1 MNKTLTF
8 RIERRGDFDV
18 LVYNHCGCRPA
29 TNEEMELWN
38 ALLAAQQPESR
49 RSENP
54 TGIGYD
60 TPPEELE
67 RILAQTERRAEMT
80 DDDVAKLKRFAG
92 LVLKDHRNGGY
103 PGDVDGGELQA
114 YAEQCGLIEERR
126 VESPCG
132 ENCSCTDFGEFP
144 TTCYFNTDLGK
155 AVIDAARAGEAS

>member
-1 MNKTLTF
+1 MNKPLTDEQILAAF
-8 RIERRGDFDV
+8 RDAGIDLNATPNMIYTVRGQQAQ
-18 LVYNHCGCRPA
+18 LVNAVR
-29 TNEEMELWN
+29 
-38 ALLAAQQPESR
+38 ALLAAQQPK
-49 RSENP
+49 P
-54 TGIGYD
+54 
-60 TPPEELE
+60 
-67 RILAQTERRAEMT
+67 RAEVT

-103 PGDVDGGELQA
+103 PGEVDGGELQA

-155 AVIDAARAGEAS
+155 AVINAARAGEPQ